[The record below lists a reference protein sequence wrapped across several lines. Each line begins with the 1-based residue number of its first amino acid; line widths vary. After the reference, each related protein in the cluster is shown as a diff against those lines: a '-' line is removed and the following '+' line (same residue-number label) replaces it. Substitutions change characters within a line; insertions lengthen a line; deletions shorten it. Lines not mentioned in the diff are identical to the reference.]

1 MKKYSGPK
9 YIVVVGGVIS
19 GVGKGMATA
28 SIAKIFT
35 NFGYR
40 TTAIKID
47 PYISYDAGLFRP
59 SEHGEVWVTEDGGE
73 IDQDLGTYERF
84 LNVNI
89 SKTNNIT
96 TGQIYK
102 EVIERERRGEYLG
115 ATVEFIPHITDEIKR
130 RIISAGKGNEI
141 VIVEIG
147 GTMGEY
153 QNIPFLFAMKSLEQ
167 EIGKSNMVYVL
178 ITFLPVPSHIQEM
191 KTKPTQQA
199 IKLLSENGIFP
210 DFILCRARQRL
221 DHIRKKKIETYAN
234 IPIENV
240 ISAPDT
246 NNVYSIPL
254 NFERDRLGDKI
265 LEVLCLKKKKKP
277 DWQSWKYLVNQ
288 IEHPKRQVTV
298 GIVNKYVVTGS
309 FRLADCFLSVNRAI
323 IHASAAYGVKTDIR
337 WIDAE
342 NLEGKTEEEFSNVLQ
357 ECDGF
362 IVPGAFGTM
371 GVEGMIRVIRF
382 AREQGIPYLGL
393 CFGLQ
398 MAVIEYARNVLGL
411 SNAHTTEVNPET
423 EHPVIDILESQ
434 KKIIEEM
441 RLGGTMRLGA
451 YAAILRKDSL
461 VYTIYKRR
469 ERLKVDMEEVRRMR
483 KNPELKYRLGKL
495 REGQI
500 WVLERHRHRYEVSPH
515 YVKDIE
521 KKGLVFSGYHM
532 RHDGTRLM
540 EFIELRNHPFFI
552 ATQAHPEFK
561 SRLENPAPLFHGF
574 IGSTINQAKKKK

>member
-1 MKKYSGPK
+1 MKKYRGPR

-28 SIAKIFT
+28 SIAKILT

-40 TTAIKID
+40 ATVVKVD
-47 PYISYDAGLFRP
+47 PYISFDAGLFRP

-89 SKTNNIT
+89 PRTNNIT

-102 EVIERERRGEYLG
+102 EVIDRERQGEYLG

-130 RIISAGKGNEI
+130 RIIKSGKGYDI

-178 ITFLPVPSHIQEM
+178 ITFLPVPNHIQEM

-210 DFILCRARQRL
+210 DFILCRAQRPL

-234 IPIENV
+234 IPTENV

-246 NNVYSIPL
+246 DNVYNIPL
-254 NFERDRLGDKI
+254 NLERDGMGEKI
-265 LEVLCLKKKKKP
+265 LKVLCLKKKKKP
-277 DWQSWKYLVNQ
+277 DWKPWKYLVDR
-288 IEHPKRQVTV
+288 IEHPRGQVTIA
-298 GIVNKYVVTGS
+298 IVNKYVVTGS
-309 FRLADCFLSVNRAI
+309 FRLADCFLSVSQAI
-323 IHASAAYGVKTDIR
+323 THASAAHGVKADIR

-342 NLEGKTEEEFSNVLQ
+342 GLEGKTKEDLEKTLAV
-357 ECDGF
+357 CDGI

-371 GVEGMIRVIRF
+371 GVEGMLRVIRY
-382 AREQGIPYLGL
+382 ARERSVPYLGL

-398 MAVIEYARNVLGL
+398 MAVVEYARNVLGL
-411 SNAHTTEVNPET
+411 SGAHSTEVDSGT
-423 EHPVIDILESQ
+423 KQPVIDILESQ

-451 YAAILRKDSL
+451 YAAILKKDSL
-461 VYTIYKRR
+461 VCDIYRR
-469 ERLKVDMEEVRRMR
+469 SGRLDIDMNEVRRMR
-483 KNPELKYRLGKL
+483 KNPSLRYRLGKL
-495 REGQI
+495 REGQL
-500 WVLERHRHRYEVSPH
+500 WVLERHRHRYEVSPQ
-515 YVKDIE
+515 YVKGFE
-521 KKGLVFSGYHM
+521 KAGLIFSGCHV
-532 RHDGTRLM
+532 RQDGTRLM
-540 EFIELRNHPFFI
+540 EFIELRDHPFFI

-561 SRLENPAPLFHGF
+561 SRLENPAPLFSKF
-574 IGSTINQAKKKK
+574 ISSAISHRKKR